1 MQQVKWLSEDVMQI
15 AEKRRQMKGKG
26 EKKRYIQLNAVLQRI
41 AWRDK
46 KTLMNN
52 PKN

>member
-1 MQQVKWLSEDVMQI
+1 MQI